1 MSLLAITGGTVV
13 TEAGPIAADILVA
26 DGVITEITPSGAH
39 TTALGGYDDA
49 STAVID
55 ATGLIVLP
63 GGVDVH
69 THMDSP
75 SGLGHTTDSH
85 QSGTRAAAAGGT
97 TTIVDFAPQRKG
109 EPLPSLYER
118 WSEKMSGQC
127 AIDYSFHATI
137 SSWYPTITADMSSLV
152 NDGVS
157 SFKVYMAYKGA
168 VMIDDR
174 QLFEVLR
181 ASASQGSRVCIHAE
195 NGDVI
200 DAVSQHL
207 VDAGKTLPRY
217 HKLARPADTEAEAVN
232 RAIMIARLTDSAPY
246 FVHLSTK
253 RAVDHVQ
260 EARAEGLPIA
270 AETCTHYLSL
280 DDSVY
285 DSDDFDVAKYVL
297 TPPLRT
303 REDQDRLWTAL
314 NDGDLSVVSSDH
326 CPLCLVG
333 QKDLGRHDFRDIPN
347 GGPGVENRVLV
358 TYSEGVAKGRL
369 SLQKFAEVIATEPA
383 KTFGLYPRKGAIRV
397 GSDADLTLL
406 DPNATTVV
414 SAQTQVQN
422 VDYNLWEGWAV
433 RGSIHSVYSRGVLVG
448 ASGRHVGPHGHG
460 RFIARK
466 VRS

>member
-1 MSLLAITGGTVV
+1 MSSFVITNGTVV
-13 TEAGPIAADILVA
+13 TEDGTVDADILVE
-26 DGVITEITPSGAH
+26 DGVITRLAPSGSAR
-39 TTALGGYDDA
+39 AE
-49 STAVID
+49 SVID
-55 ATGLIVLP
+55 ASGLVVLP

-75 SGLGHTTDSH
+75 SGLGHTTDTH
-85 QSGTRAAAAGGT
+85 QTGTRAAAAGGT
-97 TTIVDFAPQRKG
+97 TTIIDFAPQSKG
-109 EPLPSLYER
+109 EPLPALYER
-118 WSEKMSGQC
+118 WSEKMYGQC
-127 AIDYSFHATI
+127 AVDYSFHATI
-137 SSWYPTITADMSSLV
+137 SSWYPSITSDMASLV
-152 NDGVS
+152 KDGIS

-168 VMIDDR
+168 VMVDDR

-181 ASASQGSRVCIHAE
+181 ASASQGSRICIHAE

-200 DAVSQHL
+200 DAISQHL
-207 VDAGKTLPRY
+207 VDEGKYLPRY
-217 HKLARPADTEAEAVN
+217 HKLARPSATEAEAVN

-246 FVHLSTK
+246 FVHLSTEE
-253 RAVDHVQ
+253 AVDRVQ
-260 EARAEGLPIA
+260 EARAEGLPVS

-303 REDQDRLWTAL
+303 RRDQARLWKAL
-314 NDGDLSVVSSDH
+314 GEGDLSVVSSDH

-333 QKDLGRHDFRDIPN
+333 QKDKGRHDFRDIPN

-358 TYSEGVAKGRL
+358 TYSEGVVKGRL
-369 SLQKFAEVIATEPA
+369 TLEKFAQVIATEPA

-397 GSDADLTLL
+397 GADADLTLL
-406 DPNATTVV
+406 NPDATTVV
-414 SAQTQVQN
+414 SAETQTQN

-433 RGSIHSVYSRGVLVG
+433 RGRIHSVYSRGVLVG
-448 ASGRHVGPHGHG
+448 SDGRHVGPDGHG
-460 RFIARK
+460 QFIERA